1 MQASASEILESLDI
15 NSWPGPCS
23 AEIVPNAVDSL
34 ESGKLLYAP
43 RLHFE
48 LSESECRFLSLEC
61 LHSKSKNVSYR
72 PGSGIPRGTGCQ
84 GPERDELLGMLR
96 RYYNRASDLSRA
108 LLPKYADHLISGFT
122 SFRRPRSPA
131 GRRPGGTTTPG
142 CMWTPFLPGRPR
154 AYEFFGSSPMS
165 TQRCAAFGG

>member
-61 LHSKSKNVSYR
+61 PWEFLSGAE
-72 PGSGIPRGTGCQ
+72 PGAGMGLGCGDDGIP
-84 GPERDELLGMLR
+84 PRDVVESASMYCPSECG
-96 RYYNRASDLSRA
+96 RAFTIMS
-108 LLPKYADHLISGFT
+108 SG
-122 SFRRPRSPA
+122 SA
-131 GRRPGGTTTPG
+131 
-142 CMWTPFLPGRPR
+142 
-154 AYEFFGSSPMS
+154 SSH
-165 TQRCAAFGG
+165 

>member
-61 LHSKSKNVSYR
+61 PWEFLSGAE
-72 PGSGIPRGTGCQ
+72 PGAGMGLGCGDDGIPPRDARRISIDVLPIGMWARIHNNEQRQCQ
-84 GPERDELLGMLR
+84 FTREVFSAR
-96 RYYNRASDLSRA
+96 R
-108 LLPKYADHLISGFT
+108 SG
-122 SFRRPRSPA
+122 
-131 GRRPGGTTTPG
+131 
-142 CMWTPFLPGRPR
+142 
-154 AYEFFGSSPMS
+154 
-165 TQRCAAFGG
+165 